1 MSSVPT
7 CSSYWPADNPA
18 TMAHVNLLQGIINRL
33 ANNST
38 SCKTW
43 CLALVSA
50 LIGLAGANKSLGIAS
65 YALFPVLLFGCLDA
79 MYLAQE
85 RAYRQLYRKVV
96 DKIRAGKYVLADAF
110 ETDARF
116 GLSGFFRALL
126 SWAVFPIYLGLI
138 VAYVVA
144 RHTGWV

>member
-1 MSSVPT
+1 
-7 CSSYWPADNPA
+7 
-18 TMAHVNLLQGIINRL
+18 MAHVNLLQGIINRL

-50 LIGLAGANKSLGIAS
+50 LIGLAGANKSLEIAS
-65 YALFPVLLFGCLDA
+65 YALLPVLLFGCLDA

-96 DKIRAGKYVLADAF
+96 DKIRAGKYVLGDAF

>member
-18 TMAHVNLLQGIINRL
+18 LMAHVNLLQGIINRL
-33 ANNST
+33 ANNSA

-43 CLALVSA
+43 CLGLVA
-50 LIGLAGANKSLGIAS
+50 AFIGLAGASKSPGIAT
-65 YALFPVLLFGCLDA
+65 YALLAVLLFGCLDA

-85 RAYRQLYRKVV
+85 RAYRQLFRAVV
-96 DKIRAGKYVLADAF
+96 DKIRTGKYVLGDAF
-110 ETDARF
+110 ETDAHF

-126 SWAVFPIYLGLI
+126 SWSVFPIYLSLI
-138 VAYVVA
+138 IAYVVA
-144 RHTGWV
+144 HTTGLV